1 MKRILLLFVFASFF
15 ANAQNW
21 KAHPKKPYSPTDS
34 CLVWQ
39 DSTKKFYRIKC
50 SEISGSAV
58 IDTTKVGRIEQGRG
72 TAPIFMY
79 FNGTSWVR
87 NDTSY
92 IPRIGAS
99 NITGNLKSN
108 QSYFEL
114 GLSSGNNNVQFSEG
128 VYTKLTSSNGL
139 NINGVLQSY
148 STGLGYSEIGVN
160 NSTSGY
166 SRVLAV
172 NGSSTTTP
180 DLSFKF
186 DKGIAWYNGD
196 YSAQM
201 ETNQNLI
208 PSLKKVKQLIS
219 DSLSS
224 GGGGSVNASNGLSLA
239 GDTVKLGGT
248 LNDTTIIN
256 TNNNTLTLNALST
269 DANKEVLSINRGV
282 NNIFAVNNIGD
293 GVISIGKDAGASS
306 TSASSSVMLGYEAG
320 QGAAIIG
327 GSNIIGHQSGDVG
340 TGNISGSNIIGQSTG
355 ADGLSIVSSNII
367 GHFAANATYGITNC
381 NILGSNAGSDQLNA
395 NYLRNSIL
403 IGNSAAYNNNV
414 NTTNGGIIH
423 IGNYTNSA
431 GYYNTVAIGDSA
443 TSTKLNQVAFSP
455 KFRHLR
461 FRGID
466 YELPSTQGAANT
478 YLQNN
483 GSGVLSWA
491 AGGGGSG
498 TVTSVSVTTANGVSG
513 TVATST
519 TTPAI
524 SLTLGAITPTS
535 VNGVT
540 LSGSSTPSI
549 TVVGSSS
556 LAGSNTGDQTSVTGN
571 AGTATA
577 LQNSRLIGIATGDVA
592 SSGASFNGTANNT
605 NIYTLATVNSN
616 VGTFGSATQ
625 TPVLVANAKGLI
637 TSVSNTTITPA
648 IGSVTGL
655 GTGVST
661 WLATP
666 SSANL
671 RTAVTDETGTGV
683 AVFGTSPT
691 FTTDIT
697 TPLIIGGTSTTSGI
711 TYKSTTGV
719 GTTGA
724 DHTFQVGNNGA
735 TTAMTI
741 TNSAMVGI
749 GITNPLAQLHVSSDV
764 TSAIRGLV
772 IDQHSTDAASAP
784 LVFRKSRGT
793 LLSPT
798 IVTDQDYIGV
808 LSFTPYD
815 GASYLQTAGFGGRVN
830 GTVTAGSVP
839 TDLFFYTGSANLT
852 NPYVSGN
859 VRMVINSS
867 GNVGIGTTTPQSKL
881 DVEGAVSI
889 GATYSGTTAAPA
901 NGLLVEGLVGIG
913 TSNPTVSLDVSS
925 KTDAIRI
932 ANGTTAQRTTAA
944 SGLFRFNTTTSRFEG
959 NDGTS
964 WNTFTESIFPI
975 MCSAPSSTYAAS
987 TTYYMGS
994 AAFAGTLTSTANQR
1008 VMQIPFN
1015 ATLIGASI
1023 GTRSGTPGSSETST
1037 VYMRVNNTTDVQLT
1051 NTMSFASANTNQYT
1065 SALNTDVSA
1074 GDTYEVK
1081 LTTGAFTAAPAT
1093 SFVTVMLYFKRR

>member
-1 MKRILLLFVFASFF
+1 MKKLLLLLTIISHFAFG
-15 ANAQNW
+15 QNNSPQYNLTTKKTTQYTGVVP
-21 KAHPKKPYSPTDS
+21 KAPVWSATDS
-34 CLVWQ
+34 VNTKSPIFKFETGRVKFKNLATTTDTTNYNKVLVLSG
-39 DSTKKFYRIKC
+39 DSLRQMSRSYFG
-50 SEISGSAV
+50 GST

-92 IPRIGAS
+92 IPRSGAS
-99 NITGNLKSN
+99 NITGGLKSN
-108 QSYFEL
+108 QGYFEL
-114 GLSSGNNNVQFSEG
+114 GLNTNNNQLQFSDEVYTQIFSGNAGTG
-128 VYTKLTSSNGL
+128 VVGKAKAISSSLGAVEV
-139 NINGVLQSY
+139 GVDNLS
-148 STGLGYSEIGVN
+148 N
-160 NSTSGY
+160 SGY
-166 SRVLAV
+166 SRLLTIG
-172 NGSSTTTP
+172 GSNTTTP
-180 DLSFKF
+180 DLSFKL
-186 DKGIAWYNGD
+186 DKGIAYYNGD

-201 ETNQNLI
+201 ETSQNLI
-208 PSLKKVKQLIS
+208 PSLKKVKQLIR
-219 DSLSS
+219 DSIS
-224 GGGGSVNASNGLSLA
+224 GGGTVNASNGLSLA

-256 TNNNTLTLNALST
+256 TNNNTLTLAALST
-269 DANKEVLSINRGV
+269 DANKVVLSVTSDGYSILDV
-282 NNIFAVNNIGD
+282 NNLGTSDLSLGFNAGIGKTSGSENVIVGKRAAESVSNIDYSNIQGSLAGNGCSSISESILNGYYSGSHVVSGSTLTGIRSGRLDTYGTYNSNLQGYYSGYSSKGFYGCNIFGYYGAVN
-293 GVISIGKDAGASS
+293 
-306 TSASSSVMLGYEAG
+306 LGNA
-320 QGAAIIG
+320 
-327 GSNIIGHQSGDVG
+327 VP
-340 TGNISGSNIIGQSTG
+340 
-355 ADGLSIVSSNII
+355 LS
-367 GHFAANATYGITNC
+367 
-381 NILGSNAGSDQLNA
+381 
-395 NYLRNSIL
+395 NSIL
-403 IGNSAAYNNNV
+403 IGNNTAYNDNV
-414 NTTNGGIIH
+414 NTTTGGIIH
-423 IGNYTNSA
+423 IGNYTHTGGFN
-431 GYYNTVAIGDSA
+431 NTIAIGDSA
-443 TSTKLNQVAFSP
+443 TNTKTNQVVFAP
-455 KFRHLR
+455 KYRHLR
-461 FRGID
+461 LRGVD
-466 YELPSTQGAANT
+466 YELPATQGGVDT
-478 YLQNN
+478 YLKNN

-491 AGGGGSG
+491 TVSGGGG
-498 TVTSVSVTTANGVSG
+498 TVTSVTSANTDISVAN
-513 TVATST
+513 TT
-519 TTPAI
+519 TTPV
-524 SLTLGAITPTS
+524 LTL
-535 VNGVT
+535 
-540 LSGSSTPSI
+540 
-549 TVVGSSS
+549 
-556 LAGSNTGDQTSVTGN
+556 NTGSGANQIVKRDGSGNLNATTVTTNANLTGVITSIGN
-571 AGTATA
+571 AT
-577 LQNSRLIGIATGDVA
+577 SIA
-592 SSGASFNGTANNT
+592 S
-605 NIYTLATVNSN
+605 
-616 VGTFGSATQ
+616 Q
-625 TPVLVANAKGLI
+625 
-637 TSVSNTTITPA
+637 
-648 IGSVTGL
+648 
-655 GTGVST
+655 
-661 WLATP
+661 
-666 SSANL
+666 
-671 RTAVTDETGTGV
+671 TGTGSTF
-683 AVFGTSPT
+683 AMSATPT
-691 FTTDIT
+691 FTTNIT

-749 GITNPLAQLHVSSDV
+749 GTNAPVAQLHLSSDV
-764 TSAIRGLV
+764 TSSTRGLV

-784 LVFRKSRGT
+784 VFYRKSRGT
-793 LLSPT
+793 LLSST
-798 IVTDQDYIGV
+798 TVADQDYIGV
-808 LSFTPYD
+808 SSFTPYD
-815 GASYLQTAGFGGRVN
+815 GASYLQTVGFGGRVN

-839 TDLFFYTGSANLT
+839 TDLFFYTGSTNLT

-859 VRMVINSS
+859 VRIVINSS
-867 GNVGIGTTTPQSKL
+867 GNVGIGTTSPQSKL

-975 MCSAPSSTYAAS
+975 MCSAPASTYAAS

-994 AAFAGTLTSTANQR
+994 AAFTGTLTSTANQR